1 MCRWFI
7 GYMSSTFSPENVKN
21 ILLCNR
27 TTFDQ
32 KRRKKLEDSGSGEI
46 GVRNPGDEVESP

>member
-1 MCRWFI
+1 
-7 GYMSSTFSPENVKN
+7 MSSTFSPENVKN